1 MPGAAARA
9 AFKESFVEATGFS
22 NRRHQQAVVSE
33 REQQASNV
41 LRLRKSTPSA
51 HADGNSSGRRTLSQC
66 KAHSF

>member
-9 AFKESFVEATGFS
+9 AFKDSFVEATGFS
-22 NRRHQQAVVSE
+22 NRRHQQGIVSE
-33 REQQASNV
+33 REQQAS
-41 LRLRKSTPSA
+41 RLRKSTPST